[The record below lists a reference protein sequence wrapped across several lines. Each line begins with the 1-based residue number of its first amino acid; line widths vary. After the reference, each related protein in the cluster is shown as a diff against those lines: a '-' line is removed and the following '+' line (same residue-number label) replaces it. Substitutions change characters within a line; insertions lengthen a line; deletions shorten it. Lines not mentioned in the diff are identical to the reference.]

1 MLQRGMAVAVRL
13 LGPED
18 RDALAAFLERHTD
31 SSMFLRENLS
41 RGGLVDRGEPFQAT
55 YAGAFDGTLR
65 AVAAHTWLGYL
76 VVQAPVHAAAVARE
90 ALARSRRALKGI
102 NGPWAH
108 VVEARGGLGL
118 TDRPAA
124 FDSRDGLFALVL
136 GELVRPPGL
145 DAAGVRCRRTAD
157 ADLARITRWRMAYSI
172 ELLNAPDGPALEA
185 EAGADMARHHR
196 DGTAWVLE
204 RDGELVAF
212 SAFNA
217 RLPDVVQVGGVYTPP
232 EERRRGYA
240 RAVVAGSLLAAA
252 REGVR
257 RAILFTGED
266 AVASRRAYE
275 AIGFRQIGD
284 YGLVIF

>member
-1 MLQRGMAVAVRL
+1 MAVEVRL
-13 LGPED
+13 LGPDD
-18 RDALAAFLERHTD
+18 RDALVAFLEAHAD
-31 SSMFLRENLS
+31 SSMFLRGNLA

-65 AVAAHTWLGYL
+65 AVAAHTWIGHLL
-76 VVQAPVHAAAVARE
+76 VQAPVHAAEVARE
-90 ALARSRRALKGI
+90 ALARSGRVLKGI
-102 NGPWAH
+102 NGPWAQ
-108 VVEARGGLGL
+108 VVEARRGLGL
-118 TDRPAA
+118 ADRPAA
-124 FDSRDGLFALVL
+124 FDSRDGLFALAL
-136 GELVRPPGL
+136 SDLVRPSAL

-157 ADLARITRWRMAYSI
+157 ADLARIVRWRVAYSI
-172 ELLNAPDGPALEA
+172 ELLNAPEGPALEA
-185 EAGADMARHHR
+185 EARADVARHHG

-204 RDGELVAF
+204 RAGEPVAF

-232 EERRRGYA
+232 PERRRGYA

-275 AIGFRQIGD
+275 AIGFRRIGD